1 MTNVSWARSTA
12 EELLRDTLPRRWAHT
27 QGVAARAR
35 SLAAILGEDADLIEA
50 AAWLHDI
57 GYSPQ
62 INETGF
68 HPIDGARYLRDKLSA
83 DETLSQLVA
92 HHTGAAI
99 EAEERGLPRLEDEF
113 AVPSRSLLEALV
125 YCDMTADID
134 GRPVEVEQRLDE
146 ILTRYGHDH
155 IVNRSVRRSA
165 PILRRAVGNIR
176 QKLRESPVDGAGA
189 SQPR

>member
-1 MTNVSWARSTA
+1 MTNVNWARTTA
-12 EELLRDTLPRRWAHT
+12 EEMLRDTLPRRWAHT

-35 SLAAILGEDADLIEA
+35 SLVAILGEDADLIEA

-68 HPIDGARYLRDKLSA
+68 HPIDGARFLRDKLSA
-83 DETLSQLVA
+83 GETLSQLVA

-113 AVPSRSLLEALV
+113 AVPSKSLLEALV

-146 ILTRYGHDH
+146 ILTRYGRDH
-155 IVNRSVRRSA
+155 VVNRSVRRSA
-165 PILRRAVGNIR
+165 PILRRAVGNIG
-176 QKLRESPVDGAGA
+176 QKLREAPVDGVGA